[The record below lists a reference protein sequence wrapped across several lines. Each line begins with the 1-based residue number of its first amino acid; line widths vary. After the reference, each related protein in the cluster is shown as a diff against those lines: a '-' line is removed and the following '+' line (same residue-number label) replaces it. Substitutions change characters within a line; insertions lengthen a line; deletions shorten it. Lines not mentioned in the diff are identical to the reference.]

1 MTTNKKI
8 RKLSKKQH
16 TAAAA
21 LTAAVDEFIDLQN
34 RTVHPAGTFDNA
46 RRFYPAET
54 FDCCSGIRTPSR
66 SFPFSLMVH
75 ARTAAHVANQYKVDP
90 AELRKLKKILSKNE
104 ESLNLSEE
112 KTSYKIVKNTL
123 NAKEFEEFSI
133 KFRYDQIFKFA
144 AQMTLDKGDK

>member
-1 MTTNKKI
+1 
-8 RKLSKKQH
+8 
-16 TAAAA
+16 
-21 LTAAVDEFIDLQN
+21 
-34 RTVHPAGTFDNA
+34 
-46 RRFYPAET
+46 
-54 FDCCSGIRTPSR
+54 
-66 SFPFSLMVH
+66 MVH